1 LGSLIGFA
9 GLVRWNVT
17 MSLPPGSARRLCV
30 TLVLL
35 LAVAAGPACGQIRLV
50 SQYSISI
57 AGIGIGRGDLT
68 ADFGEDGYLAQGS
81 GRASGFLRILVSG
94 QAQLASRG
102 RLTEGRPSPTAFSA
116 GFEDEN
122 ERTAVDMA
130 LDGGTVKSLR
140 VESSAPADDRLP
152 VTADHRADVADPV
165 SAMLISAPAGLVPAV
180 CTRTLSIFD
189 GHRRYD
195 LALSYKRID
204 AAKGSG
210 YKGPVIVCAVA
221 LVPIAGHRPGSP
233 LIKYLT
239 GGREMELWLAPIGN
253 TQLVGPYRFSVGNLL
268 GDLVIAATSYET
280 MPSPLPALPLRPSIT
295 TDPTAAK

>member
-1 LGSLIGFA
+1 
-9 GLVRWNVT
+9 
-17 MSLPPGSARRLCV
+17 MSLPRGPARSMWAALI
-30 TLVLL
+30 LL
-35 LAVAAGPACGQIRLV
+35 LAGAAAPACGQTRLV

-57 AGIGIGRGDLT
+57 AGIGIGRGDLI

-102 RLTEGRPSPTAFSA
+102 RLTEGRPNPSAFSA

-122 ERTAVDMA
+122 ERTAVDMT
-130 LDGGTVKSLR
+130 LDGGTVKSLQ
-140 VESSAPADDRLP
+140 VESSAPAGDRLP
-152 VTADHRADVADPV
+152 VTAEHRVDVADPV
-165 SAMLISAPAGLVPAV
+165 SAMLIPAPAGLVPAV

-210 YKGPVIVCAVA
+210 YKGSVIVCGVA
-221 LVPIAGHRPGSP
+221 LVPIAGHRSGSP

-268 GDLVIAATSYET
+268 GDLVIAAASYET
-280 MPSPLPALPLRPSIT
+280 MSSPLPTLPLRPSIT
-295 TDPTAAK
+295 VEPTAAR